1 VESVWSDDCGLR
13 HGIASNRI
21 VKRGKGEGGRARN
34 DWGAVSD
41 FVTAAFRVPLG
52 PGRLASARIVV
63 GWRLENLAS
72 R

>member
-1 VESVWSDDCGLR
+1 
-13 HGIASNRI
+13 